1 MPFLK
6 PALLLHLIIET
17 PASLSFLLAPTAQ
30 LPGASP
36 EARLI
41 LRNFGGLHLATNLLC
56 LVFLLRKPTAAG
68 NDGGD
73 MEQLTAMSCVCLATY
88 HVWPLYRAWARM
100 TGYGGINV
108 GRKQKK
114 VLGGPAVHL
123 VVHVACLAA
132 LLGGGLVTLMG
143 H

>member
-1 MPFLK
+1 MTFLK

-17 PASLSFLLAPTAQ
+17 PASLSFLLASTAQ

-56 LVFLLRKPTAAG
+56 LVFLLRKPAAAG
-68 NDGGD
+68 LGNGD
-73 MEQLTAMSCVCLATY
+73 IEQLTAMSCVCLGTY
-88 HVWPLYRAWARM
+88 HVWPIYRAWARM
-100 TGYGGINV
+100 TGHGGIDV
-108 GRKQKK
+108 ERQKK

-132 LLGGGLVTLMG
+132 LLGGGLAMLMG

>member
-1 MPFLK
+1 V
-6 PALLLHLIIET
+6 
-17 PASLSFLLAPTAQ
+17 APTAQ

-36 EARLI
+36 EAKLI

-56 LVFLLRKPTAAG
+56 LVFLLRKPTAAAASGGG
-68 NDGGD
+68 NGD

-88 HVWPLYRAWARM
+88 HVWPIYRAWARM
-100 TGYGGINV
+100 TGYGGVDV
-108 GRKQKK
+108 GRQKK
-114 VLGGPAVHL
+114 VLGGPGVHL

-132 LLGGGLVTLMG
+132 LLGGGLVTLMN